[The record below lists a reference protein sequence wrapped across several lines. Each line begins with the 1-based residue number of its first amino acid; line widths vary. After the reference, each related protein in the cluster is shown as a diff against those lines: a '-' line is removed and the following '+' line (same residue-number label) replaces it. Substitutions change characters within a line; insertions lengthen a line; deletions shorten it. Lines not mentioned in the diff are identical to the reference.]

1 VSDARIVGILFIA
14 AAVASV
20 MGASMP
26 SLARESVWM
35 RPPLEYF
42 RIIRAHERQWR
53 AHAWLFAAG
62 ALLMG
67 LALALELTLVT
78 PSGAHYAIAGAVLYL
93 LVAPLW
99 LADLAFRLDFTVWAS
114 REPEPPP
121 IFATVGRWAGSL
133 YNVFM
138 VGAFFAIALVGA
150 AFIDSPLVPAWAGW
164 VLIVFGVAAGLSHLA
179 ARPGLM
185 GMRSPFDLPVLVQ
198 LLPLFVG
205 IPLAAGG

>member
-1 VSDARIVGILFIA
+1 VSEARIVGILFIA
-14 AAVASV
+14 AAVASAV
-20 MGASMP
+20 GASMP
-26 SLARESVWM
+26 SLVRESVWI

-42 RIIRAHERQWR
+42 RIIRTHERQWR
-53 AHAWLFAAG
+53 AHAWLFATG

-67 LALALELTLVT
+67 LALALALTLVP
-78 PSGAHYAIAGAVLYL
+78 PSGSRYAIAGAVLYW

-99 LADLAFRLDFTVWAS
+99 FADLAFRLDLTVWAS

-121 IFATVGRWAGSL
+121 LFAAVGRWAGSL

-138 VGAFFAIALVGA
+138 VGAFFAITLVGA
-150 AFIDSPLVPAWAGW
+150 AFVDSPLVPAWTAW
-164 VLIVFGVAAGLSHLA
+164 VLIVFGAAAGLSHLA

-198 LLPLFVG
+198 LVPLFVA
-205 IPLAAGG
+205 IPLAAG